1 MTEILITGIFIT
13 GVFITRVFI
22 TSMFIIGGVYNRD
35 VMKFIFSKGMLMT

>member
-1 MTEILITGIFIT
+1 MTEILIIVIFIT
-13 GVFITRVFI
+13 GVFI